1 MGCCIGTTVEGEF
14 FFYNPMVDDDQ
25 IEKVYRQSTSEF
37 NQLNSSSSII
47 VFESAR
53 SHENHQDDPLDFT

>member
-1 MGCCIGTTVEGEF
+1 
-14 FFYNPMVDDDQ
+14 MVDDDQ

-53 SHENHQDDPLDFT
+53 SHENHQDDPLDFPQDKTCED